1 MIDKIKKINDVRGLI
16 ENSAADAAI
25 TRLFKDN
32 LKKIK
37 AVSAEIAE
45 AQAVLADASTEAV
58 TLAMKQVL
66 EGATYHKDMLQQERK
81 EAKEYLAEEEDE
93 WKEEP
98 PIDIGE
104 ILEKIFRS

>member
-25 TRLFKDN
+25 AKLFKEN
-32 LKKIK
+32 NQKIRI
-37 AVSAEIAE
+37 VSAEIAE

-58 TLAMKQVL
+58 KLAMKQLL
-66 EGATYHKDMLQQERK
+66 EEATYHKDMLKAERK
-81 EAKEYLAEEEDE
+81 EAKKQLAEEEEEWDDE
-93 WKEEP
+93 S
-98 PIDIGE
+98 PIDIGD